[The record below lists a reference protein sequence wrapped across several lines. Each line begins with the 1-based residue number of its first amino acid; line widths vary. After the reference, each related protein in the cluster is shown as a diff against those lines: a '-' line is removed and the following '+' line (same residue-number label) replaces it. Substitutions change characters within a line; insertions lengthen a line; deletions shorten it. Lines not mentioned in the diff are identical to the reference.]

1 MHNSRLTPLVL
12 SLLALFAHSAH
23 ADDSDDAVALK
34 PQPSLLS
41 GLPSDEATPVFISAD
56 RLQGHQD
63 AEFEAHG
70 NVELRKRGQA
80 VFAEHLIYNR
90 TEDEVWAEDR
100 VRVEQ
105 GKDMM
110 RGPELRM
117 KLERREGYMRAPDF
131 WLGGQQAHGDAETLL
146 FQGKDKY
153 GLVRTRYTTCEP
165 GSEDWF
171 VRAGELEIDRTT
183 QIGTA
188 HHARVEFMGV
198 PVLYSPW
205 MTFSLSNQRKSGLL
219 TPSFGSTS
227 NSGFAVT
234 LPFYWNIAPNRDATI
249 TPRILTKRGVLLLN
263 EFRYLEPNY
272 SGQADLDY
280 LPDDR
285 VAGASRHAFT
295 LRHLQNFGSGWSGAL
310 HLQQVS
316 DDAYYRD
323 LGTQISATSRV
334 NLPREGTLSY
344 AAPGLGFSARVQRF
358 QTLQDPLAPIVP
370 PYHRTPQ
377 LMLTA
382 AKPNV
387 YSTNLALAS
396 EYVDFRHPTLINGQ
410 RFMLNPSASLPLTT
424 IFGYVTPKIG
434 LHHTRYALGE
444 NNASGFPDA
453 TRNVPILSVDSG
465 VFFERDLEARGKT
478 YVQTLEPRLYYLYVP
493 YRKQD
498 QLPVF
503 DSGELDLSYA
513 QLFTENRFSGSDRIN
528 DANQVTAALT
538 SRLLDPT
545 SGQAYLTAAIGQRYY
560 FKEQE
565 VTLTSPARTDKTSDI
580 LAVAS
585 GRFVPGWTLDAGW
598 QYNPNREQTEKFN
611 LGTRYQPQPGKTL
624 NFSYRYTRASLK
636 QIDVSTQWPV
646 YGYWQALARWNY
658 SLLDSKILEG
668 LAGLEYN
675 GGCWAA
681 RVVAH
686 RFATATG
693 EVSNSLFVQL
703 ELNGVSR
710 IGSNPID
717 VLKLNISG
725 YAKSSDQPHEA
736 RSTEVPPR

>member
-12 SLLALFAHSAH
+12 SLLALFAHSAF
-23 ADDSDDAVALK
+23 ADDDAVELK

-41 GLPSDEATPVFISAD
+41 NLPMDEATPVFINAD
-56 RLQGHQD
+56 RLQGRQD

-70 NVELRKRGQA
+70 NAELRKRGQA
-80 VFAEHLIYNR
+80 VFAEHLIYNQP
-90 TEDEVWAEDR
+90 EDEVWAEGR

-105 GKDMM
+105 GKDVM

-117 KLERREGYMRAPDF
+117 KLERREGCLQAPDF
-131 WLGGQQAHGDAETLL
+131 WLGEQPQAHGDADKLL

-153 GLVRTRYTTCEP
+153 GLVRARYTTCQP

-171 VRAGELEIDRTT
+171 LRAGELEIDRTT

-188 HHARVEFMGV
+188 RHARVEFMGV
-198 PVLYSPW
+198 PLLYSPW
-205 MTFSLSNQRKSGLL
+205 MTFSLSNQRKSGFL

-234 LPFYWNIAPNRDATI
+234 LPYYWNIAPNRDATI

-263 EFRYLEPNY
+263 EFRYLEPAY
-272 SGQADLDY
+272 SGQANIDY
-280 LPDDR
+280 LPGDR
-285 VAGASRHAFT
+285 VVGADRHAFA
-295 LRHLQNFGSGWSGAL
+295 LRHQQNFGSGWAGSL
-310 HLQQVS
+310 NLQRVS

-323 LGTQISATSRV
+323 LSTQIAVTSQT
-334 NLPREGTLSY
+334 NLPREGTLTY
-344 AAPGLGFSARVQRF
+344 TAPGLGFSARVQRF

-377 LMLTA
+377 LTLAA
-382 AKPNV
+382 AKPNI

-410 RFMLNPSASLPLTT
+410 RFMLHPSASLPLAT

-444 NNASGFPDA
+444 NNTSGFPDA
-453 TRNVPILSVDSG
+453 TRNVPIFSVDSG
-465 VFFERDLEARGKT
+465 VFFERELESRGKA
-478 YVQTLEPRLYYLYVP
+478 YIQTLEPRLYYLYVP
-493 YRKQD
+493 YRNQS
-498 QLPVF
+498 QFPIF

-513 QLFTENRFSGSDRIN
+513 QLFAENRFSGSDRIN
-528 DANQVTAALT
+528 DANQITAALT
-538 SRLLDPT
+538 SRLLDPA
-545 SGQAYLTAAIGQRYY
+545 SGQAPLTASIGQRYY

-565 VTLTSPARTDKTSDI
+565 VTLTSPARSDKSSDI
-580 LAVAS
+580 LAVVS

-598 QYNPNREQTEKFN
+598 QYNPNRKETEKFN
-611 LGTRYQPQPGKTL
+611 LGTRYQPQPGKTV
-624 NFSYRYTRASLK
+624 NFSYRHTRNVLK
-636 QIDVSTQWPV
+636 QIDISTQWPI
-646 YGYWQALARWNY
+646 YGGWQGLARWNY

-681 RVVAH
+681 RAVLH
-686 RFATATG
+686 RFATATA
-693 EVSNSLFVQL
+693 EASNSLFVQL
-703 ELNGVSR
+703 ELYGVSR

-736 RSTEVPPR
+736 RPTEIPPR